1 MPDGRAVSWDTKL
14 DSDHDL
20 IKDWNEVVE
29 EAKKIGFTWGG
40 DWASF
45 KDLPHL
51 EIQFGLTNAQY
62 RAGKRPSQASMDVIL
77 AKINPPKVD
86 PPKSPVTILGED
98 EENVAMKLEDWA
110 WPMIQSYLADAA
122 KKGYVDQSWLKK
134 VDSKSLTAAELAFLN
149 TIIAQRS
156 GAVK

>member
-1 MPDGRAVSWDTKL
+1 
-14 DSDHDL
+14 
-20 IKDWNEVVE
+20 
-29 EAKKIGFTWGG
+29 
-40 DWASF
+40 
-45 KDLPHL
+45 
-51 EIQFGLTNAQY
+51 
-62 RAGKRPSQASMDVIL
+62 
-77 AKINPPKVD
+77 
-86 PPKSPVTILGED
+86 
-98 EENVAMKLEDWA
+98 MKLEDWA